1 MSRSERYI
9 PPTPEQLLELQQA
22 ELMRVRLADQRRS
35 LTEKALRRMRKETLV
50 QLLMDWSENDIAVRW
65 RIEAALQIT
74 KPIELLLYD
83 LRRAIALATQV
94 DDTRWN
100 RDAPVNY
107 EAYAEVRRLMGQLL
121 SAGAIAEAMEIA
133 TEFMELASHQLEC
146 SDEGIMLEEIEE
158 GLQPLL
164 AALEDQNSPQRARW
178 AAQMQ
183 RADSVGSVCWKKLQ
197 EWSSCPQQ

>member
-65 RIEAALQIT
+65 RIEAAL
-74 KPIELLLYD
+74 
-83 LRRAIALATQV
+83 
-94 DDTRWN
+94 
-100 RDAPVNY
+100 
-107 EAYAEVRRLMGQLL
+107 
-121 SAGAIAEAMEIA
+121 
-133 TEFMELASHQLEC
+133 
-146 SDEGIMLEEIEE
+146 
-158 GLQPLL
+158 
-164 AALEDQNSPQRARW
+164 EDHNSPQRARW

-183 RADSVGSVCWKKLQ
+183 RADSVGCVCWKKLQ